1 MTKELV
7 MLAYATYIFWV
18 ALKIHPTEK
27 HPNAILAAGI
37 LYMVSWAMAIA
48 SFIFFVTGIK

>member
-7 MLAYATYIFWV
+7 MLAYAAYIFWV

-37 LYMVSWAMAIA
+37 LYMLSWAMAIA
-48 SFIFFVTGIK
+48 SFIFFVSGIK